1 MRKTL
6 FYKNVTVLD
15 FAYYSAESKIVGDA
29 FRVDVFLSGEKNDE
43 EMILDFS
50 LVKKQIKKII
60 DDICDHRLAI
70 PKKLTRAE
78 GSFIT
83 VEEKEFYYKAPDE
96 AFYLLDADTY
106 SPEALARQ
114 LEKTILE
121 QVPKNIDKVE
131 LSFESETEKQSYF
144 HYTHGLR
151 DHGGNCQR
159 LFHGHRNT
167 VRVFLDQKREEALE
181 SWLSESEFQSN
192 VHFCYWDNV
201 QNKNDFGD
209 VLNRDLQIGRTD
221 SKSLVH
227 IAYESNQGHFE
238 GKLSPEEVYFMPTE
252 TTIENLSYNF
262 AQIIKRKKDISSEI
276 EVWGFE
282 GIGKGAKST
291 LT

>member
-15 FAYYSAESKIVGDA
+15 FAYYSSEGKIVGDA
-29 FRVDVFLSGEKNDE
+29 FRVDIFLSGKKNDE

-70 PKKLTRAE
+70 PKKLTKKE
-78 GSFIT
+78 SLSIT
-83 VEEKEFYYKAPDE
+83 VEEDDFYYKAPEE
-96 AFYLLDADTY
+96 AFYLLDAEVY
-106 SPEALARQ
+106 SSEALARQ

-131 LSFESETEKQSYF
+131 LSFESEAEKQSYF

-167 VRVFLDQKREEALE
+167 VRVFLDHKREKGLE
-181 SWLSESEFQSN
+181 SWLSENEFQSN

-201 QNKNDFGD
+201 QNKNEFSD
-209 VLNRDLQIGRTD
+209 VQKRDLQIGRT
-221 SKSLVH
+221 SSNSLVH
-227 IAYESNQGHFE
+227 IAYESNQGYFE
-238 GKLSPEEVYFMPTE
+238 GKLSPREVYFMPTE

-262 AQIIKRKKDISSEI
+262 AQIIRRNKQISSEI